1 MNTIATLTE
10 FIESGGL
17 SLDFSDMGRR
27 VSSLPREQFV
37 AFENAEIPYPLP
49 LQQQA
54 WYALTLADPTQR
66 QIDPMIW
73 FIRFPLDE
81 QGKLSLSARTP
92 GKGIDTAELL
102 KVR

>member
-1 MNTIATLTE
+1 METIATLTE

-27 VSSLPREQFV
+27 VSSLPRERFV

-54 WYALTLADPTQR
+54 W
-66 QIDPMIW
+66 
-73 FIRFPLDE
+73 
-81 QGKLSLSARTP
+81 
-92 GKGIDTAELL
+92 
-102 KVR
+102 